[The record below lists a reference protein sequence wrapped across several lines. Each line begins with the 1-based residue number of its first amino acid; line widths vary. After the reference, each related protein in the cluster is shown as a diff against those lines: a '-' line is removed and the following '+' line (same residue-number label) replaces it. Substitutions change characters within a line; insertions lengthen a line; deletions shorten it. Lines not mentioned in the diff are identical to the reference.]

1 MRGAAEVVETVS
13 WLTCGGRV
21 LSKLRSDTGFG
32 IRARLCRTDDTDR
45 RTHVADLFF
54 VQATLCEARFRVP
67 KNGTQGDEKGRQRRE
82 DGIAAGDQGRDRSAT
97 FKCDC
102 EAGRDAFSEPKIEA
116 NDISFSPLRKVGF
129 LFGDN

>member
-1 MRGAAEVVETVS
+1 MG
-13 WLTCGGRV
+13 
-21 LSKLRSDTGFG
+21 
-32 IRARLCRTDDTDR
+32 
-45 RTHVADLFF
+45 
-54 VQATLCEARFRVP
+54 CEARFRVP

-116 NDISFSPLRKVGF
+116 NDFSFSPLRKVGF
-129 LFGDN
+129 FKASLAQRYFGVPYAGSNSNSCIPPLLRH